1 MMRTTKAS
9 AAIDR
14 LKRRT
19 DNTEYSMTL
28 SSGGLFCLV
37 QPNATGESTRL
48 CEPMMLD
55 DFVVFVNAF
64 GPQTSKR
71 MSKYDIEFSKQFV
84 KKTL

>member
-1 MMRTTKAS
+1 MRTTKAS

-19 DNTEYSMTL
+19 DNAEYSMTL

-37 QPNATGESTRL
+37 QPNMSGESTRL
-48 CEPMMLD
+48 CEPMLLD
-55 DFVVFVNAF
+55 DFVAFVNAF
-64 GPQTSKR
+64 GPQTPKR